1 MKLAL
6 DFSGLLPAALG
17 PEIGMSRAR
26 LDGLAGLVGSLH
38 EQVRRERD
46 SGMLGFMKLPGQYLG
61 DAEYRQR
68 LRSEADR
75 LAGLGDAH
83 VVLGIGGSYLG
94 ARTLKDALLNP
105 YWNELSSSERAR
117 PRLYFEGN
125 NLDNDHFTA
134 LRERLQAAAASGG
147 GFTLNVIS
155 KSGGTLE
162 TAVAFRLLWGL
173 TRDIYGEDG
182 ARQRIVATTGNGTM
196 LHRLATEAG
205 FSIFSIPDNVGGRY
219 SVLTPVGLLPA
230 AVAGMD
236 IDALMQGAANMLA
249 ACDSADLSQ
258 NPAYLYA
265 ALQYLWYLE
274 RGRSVSVLSIWSNR
288 LESLGLWY
296 DQLCAESLGKEG
308 LGRTPLTSVNTRDLH
323 SRGQQHQEGAPDK
336 VITHLVVGR
345 PSTQPVTVPE
355 QAGDPDQLNYLT
367 GRALPELLEVA
378 YRATDFAYHEAARP
392 TMTIAIEELTPYTLG
407 QLFMF
412 FEIATVMEG
421 KLLRVNPLDQPGVE
435 AYKNFMFGLLGRA
448 DRREYRERFE
458 ARPKREPG
466 STLGDESLL
475 P

>member
-6 DFSGLLPAALG
+6 DFSGMLPTALG
-17 PEIGMSRAR
+17 EA
-26 LDGLAGLVGSLH
+26 AGLSRRRLETLTAPVASLH
-38 EQVRRERD
+38 EQVRHERD
-46 SGMLGFMKLPGQYLG
+46 TGTLGFLQLPTQYQT
-61 DAEYRQR
+61 DAGYRAR
-68 LRSEADR
+68 LRAEADR

-94 ARTLKDALLNP
+94 ARTLKDALLHP
-105 YWNELSSSERAR
+105 YWNELSRQERGR

-125 NLDNDHFTA
+125 NLDNDSFTA
-134 LRERLQAAAASGG
+134 LRDRLRAARAAGI

-162 TAVAFRLLWGL
+162 TAVAFRLLWTL
-173 TRDIYGEDG
+173 TRELYGEAG
-182 ARQRIVATTGNGTM
+182 AAQRIVATTGDGTM
-196 LHRLATEAG
+196 LHRLATQAG
-205 FSIFSIPDNVGGRY
+205 FATFFIPDNVGGRY

-230 AVAGMD
+230 AIVGID
-236 IDALMQGAANMLA
+236 TDALMQGAADLA
-249 ACDSADLSQ
+249 SACETGDLFK

-265 ALQYLWYLE
+265 ALHYLWYLE
-274 RGRSVSVLSIWSNR
+274 RGRNVSVLAIWNNR

-323 SRGQQHQEGAPDK
+323 SRGQQHQEGPPDK
-336 VITHLVVGR
+336 VITHLVVR
-345 PSTQPVTVPE
+345 KPAAAPITVPE
-355 QAGDPDQLNYLT
+355 LEGDPDRLDYLT
-367 GRALPELLEVA
+367 GRALPELLETA
-378 YRATDFAYHEAARP
+378 YRATDFAYNEEHRP
-392 TMTIAIEELTPYTLG
+392 TMTLAVEEVTPYTLG

-435 AYKNFMFGLLGRA
+435 AYKNFMFGLLGRE

-458 ARPKREPG
+458 SRSRRAP
-466 STLGDESLL
+466 SATLGDESLL